1 MYIGID
7 IGGTHIRVAKGKDGK
22 ISHISDYPTKTFV
35 ENKKDILL
43 SISKLSRKDIKGVG
57 VSAPGPIG
65 YRDSKIIEPN
75 KFTGWTNIDLAKELK
90 ESLHLPVKVAH
101 DAGVAALAEYTY
113 GSQKG
118 TDPFLYVTV
127 STGIG
132 VGVIED
138 GKLLHGLYYPHA
150 GHIYTGSKGLKDWCG
165 QKSDLEGTASGW
177 ALKARTKKHPSETEG
192 TTVWAENMNTLS
204 IGLANFIMCYSPAV
218 VVIGGG
224 MTKNKSAF
232 FDPLVFGVKKYLKI
246 FPVPPIFPAS
256 LKEPGLVGAIEL
268 AQSII

>member
-22 ISHISDYPTKTFV
+22 VSNISDCPTKTFA

-43 SISKLSRKDIKGVG
+43 AISKLSPKDIKGVG

-65 YRDSKIIEPN
+65 YKDSRIIEPN
-75 KFTGWTNIDLAKELK
+75 KFTGWTNIDLAKEL
-90 ESLHLPVKVAH
+90 EGSLHLPVKVAH

-132 VGVIED
+132 VGFIED

-150 GHIYTGSKGLKDWCG
+150 GHIYVGSKGLVDWCG
-165 QKSDLEGTASGW
+165 QDSDLEGTASGW
-177 ALKARTKKHPSETEG
+177 ALKARTKKNPSETEG
-192 TTVWAENMNTLS
+192 TDIWSKNMDILS
-204 IGLANFIMCYSPAV
+204 IGVSNFIMCYSPAV
-218 VVIGGG
+218 VVVGGG
-224 MTKNKSAF
+224 MTKNQSVF
-232 FDPLVFGVKKYLKI
+232 FDPLISGVRKYLKI
-246 FPVPPIFPAS
+246 FPVPPILPAS